1 MKREDLKGNVR
12 EKFLYVG
19 RFATGKT
26 YLALIVA
33 KLYAMNGKK
42 VLYIDP
48 EDGTQ
53 REIEAGIFND
63 LTDEELSRIEIVHTN
78 TIEECLKHVNGW
90 EEDLSI
96 GSQIN
101 IVKHGNDC
109 DLKIFDGL
117 SAEMEMYKY
126 DMVQDFIKQGFYTIG
141 DTVFKIKNPD
151 LFTLPYQ
158 HYNKLYDQLRDVI
171 LTLMKHK
178 FDIICTTNPFKE
190 SSAQQMLEQ
199 FIYGKFD
206 TVVELNKSLQSK
218 GIPKWDGVVE
228 KNRGR
233 ERPDKENTII
243 SARPLIV
250 YFIKKFGMPIE
261 ETIKK
266 LNFIVYEEPEINI
279 TQT

>member
-1 MKREDLKGNVR
+1 MQRSDLKGKVR
-12 EKFLYVG
+12 EKFLFVG
-19 RFATGKT
+19 RISTGKT
-26 YLALIVA
+26 YLILIIA

-42 VLYIDP
+42 VLIIDP

-63 LTDEELSRIEIVHTN
+63 LTEEQLALIQIEHTN
-78 TIEECLKHVNGW
+78 TIEDCLKWVNGW
-90 EEDLSI
+90 EEDSLV
-96 GSQIN
+96 GK
-101 IVKHGNDC
+101 VTRGNDY

-117 SAEMEMYKY
+117 SAEMELYKY
-126 DMVQDFIKQGFYTIG
+126 DMVQDFIKQKKYYIG
-141 DTVFKIKNPD
+141 EKEYKITNPD

-158 HYNKLYDQLRDVI
+158 HYNKLYDQLKDVI

-178 FDIICTTNPFKE
+178 FDIICTTHPFKE
-190 SSAQQMLEQ
+190 TTAQQTLEQ

-206 TVVELNKSLQSK
+206 TVVELKKTLQLK

-233 ERPDKENTII
+233 ERPDKENTIE

-250 YFIKKFGMPIE
+250 YFIKKFGMPVE
-261 ETIKK
+261 ETIEK
-266 LNFIVYEEPEINI
+266 LKFKVYEEQEIKI
-279 TQT
+279 AQT